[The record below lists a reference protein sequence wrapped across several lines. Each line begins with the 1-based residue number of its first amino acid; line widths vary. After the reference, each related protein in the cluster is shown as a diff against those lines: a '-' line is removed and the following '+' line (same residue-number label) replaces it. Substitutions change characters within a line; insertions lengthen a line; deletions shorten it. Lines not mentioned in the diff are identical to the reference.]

1 MCRIIGRAFE
11 ALRAGTTFS
20 PKLLRCFC
28 ADRDSRQAPHHPAI
42 RIAGSNS
49 LAAARLQHAPRR
61 VLENIRRRAQPR
73 IHQARLTPHSR
84 AQPPGVSEQAW
95 SEHNGRPWPLVT
107 LRQIHSDI
115 IHCMTAPSQQTLAGD
130 GLITRTPGI
139 VLAILTADC
148 LLLILADTKRPTI
161 GVFHARMAR
170 HSETYR

>member
-49 LAAARLQHAPRR
+49 LAAARLQHAPERG
-61 VLENIRRRAQPR
+61 LENIRRRAQPR

-95 SEHNGRPWPLVT
+95 SDPQWPPVAPGHAAPDSFRHHSLHDGPVPANSRRRWPDHPDARHRARHTHRGLSAIDSGR
-107 LRQIHSDI
+107 HE
-115 IHCMTAPSQQTLAGD
+115 AAGNW
-130 GLITRTPGI
+130 R
-139 VLAILTADC
+139 VSC
-148 LLLILADTKRPTI
+148 
-161 GVFHARMAR
+161 RMAR